1 MREILKMKKLYL
13 PVLFIAFIPNVWAEK
28 LTMEDYIRQVQTGN
42 LSIQASQYISVGAQL
57 RSAESRLATMP
68 MFFANAQWMNDEK
81 PTSTPSITGSKSEY
95 RQYSLGVSE
104 LFQTGTQLKASYN
117 ISRTDLTGASSLFNP
132 LSQYYDIK
140 PMVEISQSLWK
151 NFFGAE
157 TRAQKKLIEGNALAT
172 AHTEAFKIRSKGVEA
187 ESAYTRLAFAKQ
199 MVNVQK
205 DSYERALKLR
215 DWNKKRAQSQLG
227 DKVDLLQAE
236 SALMSRELEF
246 QTAKDEESAAKRAFN
261 SLRGINTDHVN
272 EELEI
277 IAPDKIERFKSIQRG
292 SQSRE
297 DVLAAIEL
305 AKISDAN
312 AELGY
317 QRARPTLEAYGS
329 YAFNGRNV
337 DQSEAHSDAFNNHH
351 KTWIAGVRFSTSFDM
366 GGAADVRAGYIQEQR
381 AAELN
386 LQRKLFDEQQD
397 WKDLNHKFDELK
409 RKFEM
414 AKAIEMGQKE
424 KLEYERNRFNRGRT
438 TTYQVLMFEQDY
450 ALAQVNRIKTQS
462 DFMQV
467 LAQLKLFN
475 ETKLEELLPAEN
487 NSNTTGGAI

>member
-1 MREILKMKKLYL
+1 
-13 PVLFIAFIPNVWAEK
+13 
-28 LTMEDYIRQVQTGN
+28 
-42 LSIQASQYISVGAQL
+42 
-57 RSAESRLATMP
+57 
-68 MFFANAQWMNDEK
+68 
-81 PTSTPSITGSKSEY
+81 
-95 RQYSLGVSE
+95 
-104 LFQTGTQLKASYN
+104 
-117 ISRTDLTGASSLFNP
+117 
-132 LSQYYDIK
+132 
-140 PMVEISQSLWK
+140 
-151 NFFGAE
+151 
-157 TRAQKKLIEGNALAT
+157 
-172 AHTEAFKIRSKGVEA
+172 
-187 ESAYTRLAFAKQ
+187 
-199 MVNVQK
+199 
-205 DSYERALKLR
+205 
-215 DWNKKRAQSQLG
+215 
-227 DKVDLLQAE
+227 
-236 SALMSRELEF
+236 
-246 QTAKDEESAAKRAFN
+246 
-261 SLRGINTDHVN
+261 
-272 EELEI
+272 
-277 IAPDKIERFKSIQRG
+277 
-292 SQSRE
+292 
-297 DVLAAIEL
+297 LAAIEL